1 MLASLALVSLMSSDF
16 DKDRLALVSARMKL
30 FVADKEVA
38 GVVAM
43 VRQKGKPV
51 LTIVEGMADLEK
63 GVAMQKDT
71 VFQVMSMTK
80 PVTAIAA
87 VICAER
93 GLLNLDDNVDRWLPN
108 LAKQKVQTP
117 EGPKERRRAITVRHL
132 LTHTSGLTG
141 NDPGGLD
148 DDQKRKLTLAEYC
161 AKFGDDLLQSEPGE
175 RISYSG
181 PGIAAAGRIVEL
193 ATGKKLEDFLA
204 QEIFVPLGMKDTT
217 FFAPTSMHPR
227 IALMY
232 EARNGRF
239 EKFDSTPYRPGAR
252 YANPAGGLYSTA
264 DDMANL
270 MDCLLAGG
278 VWKGKRL
285 LSPAGITSLTTLQS
299 GTLNMDG
306 SEAQGYALG
315 FTVVRSSAGASHFKP
330 IGSFGHTGA
339 FGTEFWGDPKSKMSV
354 VYMAHTWND
363 RVRKS
368 FNTMVNS
375 AMTKR

>member
-1 MLASLALVSLMSSDF
+1 MLASLALATLMSGDF
-16 DKDRLALVSARMKL
+16 DKDRLSLISARMKE
-30 FVADKEVA
+30 FVAEKEVA
-38 GVVAM
+38 GVVAL
-43 VRQKGKPV
+43 VRQKGRPI
-51 LTIVEGMADLEK
+51 LTIVEGMADIEK
-63 GVAMQKDT
+63 GQPMKRDT

-80 PVTAIAA
+80 PITALAA

-108 LAKQKVQTP
+108 LAKQKVKTP
-117 EGPKERRRAITVRHL
+117 EGIKDRRRTMTVRHL
-132 LTHTSGLTG
+132 LTHTAGLTG
-141 NDPGGLD
+141 SDPAGLD
-148 DDQKRKLTLAEYC
+148 DDQKRRLTLAEYC
-161 AKFGDDLLQSEPGE
+161 AKFGNDLLQSEPGE

-193 ATGKKLEDFLA
+193 ASGRKLEDFMA
-204 QEIFVPLGMKDTT
+204 QEIFVPLAMKDTT
-217 FFAPTSMHPR
+217 FFAPSSMHSR

-232 EARNGRF
+232 EAKNGRF
-239 EKFDSTPYRPGAR
+239 EKFDSEPYRPGAR

-278 VWKGKRL
+278 IWKGRRIV
-285 LSPAGITSLTTLQS
+285 SPAGITSLTTLQS

-315 FTVVRSSAGASHFKP
+315 FTVVRSSAGASHLKP

-339 FGTEFWGDPKSKMSV
+339 FGTEFWGDPKSKTSI

-368 FNTMVNS
+368 FNTMVNA